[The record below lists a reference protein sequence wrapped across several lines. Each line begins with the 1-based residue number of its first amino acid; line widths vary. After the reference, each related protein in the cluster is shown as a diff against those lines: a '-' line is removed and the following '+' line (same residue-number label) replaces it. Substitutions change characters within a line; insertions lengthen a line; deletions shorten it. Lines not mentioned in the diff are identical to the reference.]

1 MMLLFK
7 AWVRI
12 RNIDVSFIYEA
23 GSVLEAI
30 KIAEDRAKALDA
42 VLKTVDNLYL
52 GSNHL
57 KVKNPK
63 M

>member
-1 MMLLFK
+1 MLLFK

-23 GSVLEAI
+23 SSVLEALR
-30 KIAEDRAKALDA
+30 IAEDRAKVLDG